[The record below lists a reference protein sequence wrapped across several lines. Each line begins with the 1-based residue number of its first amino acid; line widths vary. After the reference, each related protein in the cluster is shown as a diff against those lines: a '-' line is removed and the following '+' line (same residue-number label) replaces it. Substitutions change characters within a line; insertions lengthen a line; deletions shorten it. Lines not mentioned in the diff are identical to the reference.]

1 MSTRFKLVA
10 ALLIA
15 LLAAA
20 VAGTVATWATDTL
33 GRLTVQMYDG
43 PLQTINFARL
53 AQTQFAI
60 IERRKYEIGTNAQT
74 ATDDTA
80 AAREELERDLQG
92 VLERTTKAEIEDMV
106 GRVRHDM
113 ALLEDLDKNL
123 QVVLER
129 ATAAEIEEMVARVRR
144 DIEAWLAGGGMASTQ
159 VELGDR
165 VRQDLEILTQIAAD
179 AGYVFREDAA
189 DTIDATRKRVL
200 IALAAAALAL
210 AGVGVL
216 LVRNIVL
223 PLDVLNRKM
232 RKIAR
237 GDADVNIL
245 YAERRD
251 ELGDTA
257 RAMAVFKQAMLDIR
271 DARDRAELA
280 TKVKS
285 EFLAMMS
292 HEIRT
297 PMNGI
302 IGLSRLMLGTDLS
315 HEQRDNA
322 RLILDSGLSLLQI
335 LNDILDYSKL
345 EAGRLEVES
354 IDFDMRQAVAD
365 AVALMKAKSD
375 EKGIALTGDVDADVP
390 QYLRGDP
397 GRVRQVL
404 LNLIGNAVK
413 FTERGGVRVEVQR
426 LELDNPDEPYARVRV
441 GVRDTGIGISA
452 AAKAKLFGSF
462 VQADSSISRRF
473 GGTGLGLAISR
484 RLVEAM
490 GGDIGVDSEPGKGSE
505 FHFELTLPI
514 GIEPRAAAH
523 APAATARPLRIL
535 VAEDN
540 LVNQKVALGLLKQ
553 GGHVVEIVDNG
564 AEAVEALRAGTFDL
578 VLMDMNMPVMDG
590 IEATR
595 AIRALEPPQNAVWI
609 VAATAGAMQSDIDNC
624 LAAGMN
630 DYIAKPI
637 SPDALSAALLRA
649 TGVLEAQAQA
659 AESGGAPAGPSVQER
674 LDTSRAVLDESV
686 IGDLETQMGAEIVAS
701 LVVDYALNARELL
714 AQLLAA
720 RAAGADQDWIRA
732 AHSLKSAAASM
743 GLAQTFRAARDL
755 EFAGEFGDFVTAGH
769 ICDRLGAHI
778 EVGISALEQRYA
790 NHLAAA
796 S

>member
-1 MSTRFKLVA
+1 MSIRFKLVA
-10 ALLIA
+10 ALLVA

-20 VAGTVATWATDTL
+20 VAGTVSMWATDTL

-53 AQTQFAI
+53 AQTQFAMV
-60 IERRKYEIGTNAQT
+60 ERRKHELAADPQAAMRET
-74 ATDDTA
+74 AS
-80 AAREELERDLQG
+80 
-92 VLERTTKAEIEDMV
+92 
-106 GRVRHDM
+106 
-113 ALLEDLDKNL
+113 LLEDIDKNL

-129 ATAAEIEEMVARVRR
+129 ATAAEIEEMVARIRH
-144 DIEAWLAGGGMASTQ
+144 DIATWLAGGGMAATQ
-159 VELGDR
+159 AELGDR

-179 AGYVFREDAA
+179 AGYVFREGASG
-189 DTIDATRKRVL
+189 TIDATRNRVL
-200 IALAAAALAL
+200 LALAAAAFAL

-223 PLDVLNRKM
+223 PLDALNRKM

-280 TKVKS
+280 TKAKS

-302 IGLSRLMLGTDLS
+302 IGLSRLMLAAELAPD
-315 HEQRDNA
+315 QRDNA
-322 RLILDSGLSLLQI
+322 RLVLDSGLSLLQI

-354 IDFDMRQAVAD
+354 IDFDLRQAIAD
-365 AVALMKAKSD
+365 AVALIKAKSE
-375 EKGIALTGDVDADVP
+375 EKGIALAGEVDADVP
-390 QYLRGDP
+390 RYLRGDP

-413 FTERGGVRVEVQR
+413 FTERGGVRVHASR
-426 LELDNPDEPYARVRV
+426 IPLDNPDEPYARVRIA
-441 GVRDTGIGISA
+441 VRDTGIGISA
-452 AAKAKLFGSF
+452 DAKAKLFGSF

-484 RLVEAM
+484 RLVQAM
-490 GGDIGVDSEPGKGSE
+490 GGDIGVESELGAGSE
-505 FHFELTLPI
+505 FRFELTWPI
-514 GIEPRAAAH
+514 GIEPRAAAD
-523 APAATARPLRIL
+523 APVATARPLRIL

-540 LVNQKVALGLLKQ
+540 LVNQKVALGLLKP
-553 GGHVVEIVDNG
+553 GGHSIEIVGNG
-564 AEAVEALRAGTFDL
+564 AEAVAAVRDRAFDL

-595 AIRALEPPQNAVWI
+595 AIRALDPPNDAVWI
-609 VAATAGAMQSDIDNC
+609 VAATAGAMQSDIENC

-630 DYIAKPI
+630 DYIAKPV

-649 TGVLEAQAQA
+649 TGALEAQAHA
-659 AESGGAPAGPSVQER
+659 GESSLVAEGPSVQER
-674 LDTSRAVLDESV
+674 LDLSAAVLEENV
-686 IGDLETQMGAEIVAS
+686 VGDLEAQMGVEIVAQ
-701 LVVDYALNARELL
+701 LVCDYAQSARDLL
-714 AQLLAA
+714 AEIAAA

-732 AHSLKSAAASM
+732 AHSLKSSAASM

-755 EFAGEFGDFVTAGH
+755 EIAGEFGDFVTAGH
-769 ICDRLGAHI
+769 ICDRLGALV
-778 EVGISALEQRYA
+778 EAGIAALERRYA
-790 NHLAAA
+790 DPLKTA

>member
-1 MSTRFKLVA
+1 LSIRFKLVA

-60 IERRKYEIGTNAQT
+60 VERRKYELAGDPQ
-74 ATDDTA
+74 A
-80 AAREELERDLQG
+80 AMRE
-92 VLERTTKAEIEDMV
+92 TTP
-106 GRVRHDM
+106 
-113 ALLEDLDKNL
+113 LLEDLDKNL
-123 QVVLER
+123 QVVLDR
-129 ATAAEIEEMVARVRR
+129 ATALEIEEMVARVRA
-144 DIEAWLAGGGMASTQ
+144 DIVAWLAGGGMASTQ
-159 VELGDR
+159 AELGNR

-189 DTIDATRKRVL
+189 DTI
-200 IALAAAALAL
+200 
-210 AGVGVL
+210 
-216 LVRNIVL
+216 VL

-237 GDADVNIL
+237 GDGDVNIL

-302 IGLSRLMLGTDLS
+302 IGLSRLMLATDLT

-354 IDFDMRQAVAD
+354 IDFDLRQAVAD

-375 EKGIALTGDVDADVP
+375 EKGIALAGEVDAEAP

-413 FTERGGVRVEVQR
+413 FTERGGVHVRVQR
-426 LELDNPDEPYARVRV
+426 LPLDNPDEPYARVRV

-452 AAKAKLFGSF
+452 SAKAKLFGSF

-553 GGHVVEIVDNG
+553 GGHEVEIVGNG
-564 AEAVEALRAGTFDL
+564 AEAVEAVRGGAFDL

-595 AIRALEPPQNAVWI
+595 AIRALDPPNGAVWI

-649 TGVLEAQAQA
+649 TGVLEAQAEA
-659 AESGGAPAGPSVQER
+659 AENGGAPAGPSVQER
-674 LDTSRAVLDESV
+674 LDMSTAVLDESV
-686 IGDLETQMGAEIVAS
+686 IGDLEAQMGTEIVAS
-701 LVVDYALNARELL
+701 LVGDYAQSARDLL

-720 RAAGADQDWIRA
+720 RNADADQDWIRA
-732 AHSLKSAAASM
+732 AHSLKSAAANM

-769 ICDRLGAHI
+769 ICDKLSVHI
-778 EVGISALEQRYA
+778 EVGIAALEQRYA
-790 NHLAAA
+790 NQLAAA